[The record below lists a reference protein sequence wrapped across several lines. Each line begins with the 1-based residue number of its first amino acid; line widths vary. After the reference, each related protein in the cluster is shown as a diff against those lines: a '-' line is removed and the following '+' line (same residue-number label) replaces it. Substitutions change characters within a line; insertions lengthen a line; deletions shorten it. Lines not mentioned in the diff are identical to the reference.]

1 MLDYN
6 NVNSWAF
13 QEAKLILNKINNST
27 PKKGYVLFET
37 GYGPSGLPHIGTF
50 GEVVRTNMVRK
61 AFRYLSDIPTK
72 LFCISDDMDALRKVP
87 DNIPN
92 KERYTQYIGL
102 PLTNIPDPFEKC
114 ESYGDYMNSKLVE
127 FLDNFN
133 FEYEFIS
140 ATKCYKSGKFNDYLI
155 KVLEKYDDI
164 MNIMLP
170 TLGKDRQE
178 TYSPFLP
185 ICQKTGKVLQVKI
198 TDRDI
203 QSRTVTYIDEDNKT
217 VTVSILDGKCKLQWK
232 PDFAM
237 RWVALDVDYE
247 IYGKDIQANA
257 EIYDKICTV
266 LGKTPPHQ
274 MSYELFLD
282 ENSQKISKSKGN
294 GLSIYDWLKYGNQE
308 SLKLF
313 MYQSP
318 KKAKK
323 LYYDII
329 PKIFDEYLLYLEKF
343 NQETDINK
351 RLSNPIF
358 YIHNDD
364 APNINL
370 GKINFSLLLN
380 LVNACNTDNKDVIW
394 GYIKNLNEDIDDRT
408 HAYINSMI
416 AYAINYFQDFVK
428 PKKEYKIPNDAEVK
442 LLKYLFEALKT
453 VKDDAEEIQNA
464 VYQISKEHDI
474 PLKQWFQL
482 LYEILLGTKEGPR
495 IGTFIKLYGLNEVKK
510 LIADKIN
517 ANPENIH

>member
-1 MLDYN
+1 MPDYDN
-6 NVNSWAF
+6 INSWAF
-13 QEAKLILNKINNST
+13 KEAKLILDRVNNST
-27 PKKGYVLFET
+27 PQKGYVLFET

-61 AFRYLSDIPTK
+61 AFEYLSDIPTK

-92 KERYTQYIGL
+92 KEKYSQYIGL
-102 PLTNIPDPFEKC
+102 PLTNISDPFEKC
-114 ESYGDYMNSKLVE
+114 ESYGDYMNSKLIE

-164 MNIMLP
+164 IKIMLP

-185 ICQKTGKVLQVKI
+185 ICKKTGKVLQVKI
-198 TDRDI
+198 IDKDVESHTI
-203 QSRTVTYIDEDNKT
+203 TYIDEDGDT
-217 VTVSILDGKCKLQWK
+217 VTVSVLDGNCKLQWK

-237 RWVALDVDYE
+237 RWAALDVDYE

-257 EIYDKICTV
+257 EIYDKICKV
-266 LGKTPPHQ
+266 LGKNPPHQ

-282 ENSQKISKSKGN
+282 ENGQKISKSKGN
-294 GLSIYDWLKYGNQE
+294 GLSIYEWLKYGNEE

-329 PKIFDEYLLYLEKF
+329 PKTFDEYLLYLEKF
-343 NQETDINK
+343 NKETDINK

-358 YIHNDD
+358 YIHSDE

-380 LVNACNTDNKDVIW
+380 LVNACNTDNKDVLW
-394 GYIKNLNEDIDDRT
+394 GYIKNLNEDIDNST
-408 HAYINSMI
+408 HDYINSMI
-416 AYAINYFQDFVK
+416 GYAINYFQDFIK
-428 PKKEYKIPNDAEVK
+428 PKKKYKIPNGAEVK
-442 LLKYLFEALKT
+442 LLEQLLKALKA
-453 VKDDAEEIQNA
+453 VNDDAEEIQNA
-464 VYQISKEHDI
+464 VYKISKENDI

-495 IGTFIKLYGLNEVKK
+495 MGTFIKLYGLQEVKK
-510 LIADKIN
+510 LIAEKID
-517 ANPENIH
+517 

>member
-1 MLDYN
+1 MPDYDN
-6 NVNSWAF
+6 INSWAF
-13 QEAKLILNKINNST
+13 KEAKLILDRINNSM
-27 PKKGYVLFET
+27 PHKGYVLFET

-61 AFRYLSDIPTK
+61 AFEYLSDIPTK

-92 KERYTQYIGL
+92 KEKYSQYIGL
-102 PLTNIPDPFEKC
+102 PLTVIPDPFEKC
-114 ESYGDYMNSKLVE
+114 ESYGDYMNSKLIE
-127 FLDNFN
+127 FLDQFN

-164 MNIMLP
+164 IKIMLP

-185 ICQKTGKVLQVKI
+185 ICKKTGKVLQVKI
-198 TDRDI
+198 IDKDVKSNTI
-203 QSRTVTYIDEDNKT
+203 TYIDEDGDT
-217 VTVSILDGKCKLQWK
+217 VTVSILDGNCKLQWK

-237 RWVALDVDYE
+237 RWAALDVDYE

-257 EIYDKICTV
+257 EIYNKICKV
-266 LGKTPPHQ
+266 LGKNPPHQ

-282 ENSQKISKSKGN
+282 ESGQKISKSKGN
-294 GLSIYDWLKYGNQE
+294 GLSIYEWLKYGNEE

-323 LYYDII
+323 LHYDII
-329 PKIFDEYLLYLEKF
+329 PKTFDEYLLYLEKF
-343 NQETDINK
+343 NNETDINK

-358 YIHNDD
+358 YIHGSEV
-364 APNINL
+364 PNINL

-380 LVNACNTDNKDVIW
+380 LVNACNTDNKDVLW
-394 GYIKNLNEDIDDRT
+394 GYIKNLNEDIDNST
-408 HAYINSMI
+408 HDYINSMI
-416 AYAINYFQDFVK
+416 GYAINYFQDFIK
-428 PKKEYKIPNDAEVK
+428 PKKRYKVPNDAEVK
-442 LLKYLFEALKT
+442 LLELLLEAFKT
-453 VKDDAEEIQNA
+453 VNDDAEDIQNA
-464 VYQISKEHDI
+464 VYRISKENDI

-495 IGTFIKLYGLNEVKK
+495 IGTFIKLYGLKEMKK
-510 LIADKIN
+510 LIVEKIY
-517 ANPENIH
+517 